1 MKKLIVVSDWVD
13 DSLTCAEFSSAVL
26 GFLKS
31 SQMPRIDFVSSTPST
46 IHTSFLINQIVEIE
60 ERFGRPLETIIFE
73 NTDPRIQ
80 SKERLKESQGAKF
93 LIIRLKSGLCL
104 CGPNAGYDFSM
115 IKNRID
121 EVFYYEGFDKGSQ
134 FRSRDLYSR
143 VCAHLMEEME
153 DELDLQEVSVD
164 VIPDLK
170 GFYIGHI
177 DNFGNIKTTITK
189 EDLKG
194 KVEYGDF
201 LKVKIGKVVKKLKYV
216 DNLFGGEVGELVI
229 YPGSSGK
236 KDNPYLEI
244 TIWRHFDEEKPTT
257 GRDEFLN
264 PRVGEKIELLFE

>member
-13 DSLTCAEFSSAVL
+13 DSLTCVEFSSAVL
-26 GFLKS
+26 GFLNN
-31 SQMPRIDFVSSTPST
+31 SQNSRIDFVSSTPST

-60 ERFGRPLETIIFE
+60 ERFGRPLETIIFQ

-80 SKERLKESQGAKF
+80 SKEKLKEAQGAKF
-93 LIIRLKSGLCL
+93 LIIRLKSGLYL

-115 IKNRID
+115 IKDRID
-121 EVFYYEGFDKGSQ
+121 EVFEYRDFDKGSQ

-153 DELDLQEVSVD
+153 DKLDLDEISVD
-164 VIPDLK
+164 VIPELI
-170 GFYIGHI
+170 GFYVGHI

-189 EDLKG
+189 QDLKG
-194 KVEYGDF
+194 KVEYGEY
-201 LKVKIGKVVKKLKYV
+201 LKIKIGKVLKKARYV
-216 DNLFGGEVGELVI
+216 DNLFGGKIGELVI

-244 TIWRHFDEEKPTT
+244 TIWRHFNEEKPTT
-257 GRDEFLN
+257 GKDEFLN
-264 PRVGEKIELLFE
+264 PRIGEKIQLIFE